1 MSENTTKRTDLTES
15 EKLLIPS
22 VNENY
27 HFPKDLASD
36 IGHDIKENRKILLT
50 GHKGCGKTSLFEQ
63 IAGKMGQPVLRVN
76 MNGQTTISDFVGFW
90 TVKGG
95 ETVWV
100 DGALPLA
107 MRRGYWLIIDE
118 IDFAEAQI
126 LSVLNPVTEKNGKL
140 FLKEKGH
147 EIVEPHK
154 YFRLFATANTVGCM
168 EEYRFLY
175 QGANLMNSALLDRF
189 RVYHINYL
197 PREEEIKVLVDN
209 VEGLKPEVAGWFVTL
224 ANEIREAFEREELAS
239 TFSLRQLI
247 DFAELMMRKKAQY
260 KGTGVTDSKTAEKC
274 VIDAINIGLK
284 SKVSRQDGLVIEG
297 IAKRIFL

>member
-1 MSENTTKRTDLTES
+1 MSETISKRADLTES
-15 EKLLIPS
+15 ERLLIPS
-22 VNENY
+22 ANPNY
-27 HFPKDLASD
+27 LFPKEISSD
-36 IGHDIKENRKILLT
+36 IGYDIKESRKVLLT

-63 IAGKMGQPVLRVN
+63 IASKMGQPVLRVN
-76 MNGQTTISDFVGFW
+76 MNGQTTVSDFVGFW

-118 IDFAEAQI
+118 IDFAEPQI
-126 LSVLNPVTEKNGKL
+126 LSVLNSVTEKEGKL

-147 EIVEPHK
+147 EVIEPHK

-168 EEYRFLY
+168 EEYRYLY

-189 RVYHINYL
+189 RVYQVKYL
-197 PREEEIKVLVDN
+197 PREEEMKVLLQN
-209 VEGLKPEVAGWFVTL
+209 VEGLKEEVAGWFVTL
-224 ANEIREAFEREELAS
+224 ANEIRDSFEREEIS
-239 TFSLRQLI
+239 CTFSLRQLI
-247 DFAELMMRKKAQY
+247 DFAELMMRKKSQY
-260 KGTGVTDSKTAEKC
+260 KDNGVTDSKTAEKC

-284 SKVSRQDGLVIEG
+284 SKVSKQDGLVIEG